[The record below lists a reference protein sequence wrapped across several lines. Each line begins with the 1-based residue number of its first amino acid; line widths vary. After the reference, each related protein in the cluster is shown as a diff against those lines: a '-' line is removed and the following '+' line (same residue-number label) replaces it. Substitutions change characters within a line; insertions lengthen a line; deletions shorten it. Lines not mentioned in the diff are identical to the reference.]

1 MENHLSPSD
10 RLIRI
15 DEVLHTSGM
24 SRSALYASIQKG
36 AFPAQVKLS
45 KKLSAWVYSEVLD

>member
-1 MENHLSPSD
+1 METHLPPAD

-15 DEVLHTSGM
+15 DEVLHISRM

-36 AFPAQVKLS
+36 EFPAQVKL
-45 KKLSAWVYSEVLD
+45 